1 MNQVEFIN
9 NIKPFKDKMFRL
21 AKRLLV
27 STEEAE
33 DTTQDILVKLWNKND
48 NLHELKNL
56 EAYAMTI
63 TKNHC
68 LDVLKSKRASNM
80 QLVHSN
86 YEEKNSGLVAKL
98 ENTDSLQFV
107 EKWINELPEQQ
118 KLIIQMRD
126 VEQYEFEEIA
136 KILEISEAT
145 IRVALSRARKTIR
158 EKLTKTHNY
167 GIA

>member
-1 MNQVEFIN
+1 MTQVEFIN

-48 NLHELKNL
+48 NLNHLGSL

-68 LDVLKSKRASNM
+68 LDILKSKRANNL
-80 QLVHSN
+80 QIVHSN
-86 YEEKNSGLVAKL
+86 YQENEIGLQEKL
-98 ENTDSLQFV
+98 ENSDSLQWV
-107 EKWINELPEQQ
+107 EKWINNLPQQQ

-126 VEQYEFEEIA
+126 VEQYEFKEIA
-136 KILEISEAT
+136 KIMDMSEAT

-158 EKLTKTHNY
+158 EKLTNTHNY
-167 GIA
+167 GI